1 MEISLKKSK
10 PLHGE
15 VRVAPDKSI
24 SHRALIMGALA
35 HGDTLVRNFLV
46 ADDTISTCRCLR
58 QLGVDIQEEEDLL
71 RVRGR
76 GRESLAKANSVLYCG
91 NSGTTM
97 RLLAGLVASLP
108 FGSVLTG
115 DESLN
120 GRPMRRI
127 IAPLRLMGA
136 GIKGRENDT
145 FPPLNITGR
154 TLLGIEYT
162 LPVASA
168 QVKSAILLAAL
179 GAEGSTRVIEPQLTR
194 NHTERMLA
202 AMGADLYVT
211 GQEITITPGK
221 KLLPQEFQVPGDF
234 SSAAFFIVAGLIVP
248 GSELYIKDVGLNPTR
263 AGLLKVLE
271 KMGGS
276 IRIENRRLIGGEE
289 IADLVVSSSQL
300 RGIEVGGE
308 EIGILIDEIPV
319 LAVAMA
325 AAQGRSSVR
334 GAGELRVKESDR
346 IRAVSLGL
354 RAMGVEITEQEDGF
368 VINGNG
374 ERINGARVNSFGDHR
389 IAMSLAVA
397 GLTASADTIIE
408 GAEAVNI
415 SFPDFWNLLNTLQR

>member
-1 MEISLKKSK
+1 VEISLKKSK

-136 GIKGRENDT
+136 DIKGRENDT

-202 AMGADLYVT
+202 AMGADLYVN

-248 GSELYIKDVGLNPTR
+248 GSELFIKDVGLNPTR
-263 AGLLKVLE
+263 AGFLKFW
-271 KMGGS
+271 K
-276 IRIENRRLIGGEE
+276 RWGE
-289 IADLVVSSSQL
+289 V
-300 RGIEVGGE
+300 
-308 EIGILIDEIPV
+308 
-319 LAVAMA
+319 
-325 AAQGRSSVR
+325 
-334 GAGELRVKESDR
+334 
-346 IRAVSLGL
+346 
-354 RAMGVEITEQEDGF
+354 
-368 VINGNG
+368 
-374 ERINGARVNSFGDHR
+374 FG
-389 IAMSLAVA
+389 
-397 GLTASADTIIE
+397 
-408 GAEAVNI
+408 
-415 SFPDFWNLLNTLQR
+415 

>member
-325 AAQGRSSVR
+325 AAQGHSSVR